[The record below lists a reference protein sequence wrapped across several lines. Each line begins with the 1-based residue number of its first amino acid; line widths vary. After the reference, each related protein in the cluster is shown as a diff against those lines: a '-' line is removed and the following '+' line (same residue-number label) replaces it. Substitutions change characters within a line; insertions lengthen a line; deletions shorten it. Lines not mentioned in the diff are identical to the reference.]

1 MRAPI
6 GHNAV
11 GAVWRVAFP
20 AITNDRMI
28 RYADRRT
35 VDNRQPWVRRFQACD
50 AVWETFG
57 TSGQLHEVSA
67 GKRVLHLCGNV
78 KWKTDQANAKSTQ
91 TAAGHLAPAMRST
104 NEDNSFNPGICL
116 KNCGADNQAISGLL
130 AENAFRGLP
139 QRFLPHRLSGR
150 NHLHVSEHP
159 AHTVTDHHIRPM
171 IWIKFIG
178 PGQFFRAV
186 EEPNRRWG
194 CRSGRQTPRIDNVYG
209 FQDRLEVH

>member
-57 TSGQLHEVSA
+57 TPVNCTRSALVSA
-67 GKRVLHLCGNV
+67 SFIFV
-78 KWKTDQANAKSTQ
+78 
-91 TAAGHLAPAMRST
+91 AM
-104 NEDNSFNPGICL
+104 
-116 KNCGADNQAISGLL
+116 
-130 AENAFRGLP
+130 
-139 QRFLPHRLSGR
+139 LSGR
-150 NHLHVSEHP
+150 L
-159 AHTVTDHHIRPM
+159 
-171 IWIKFIG
+171 IKLM
-178 PGQFFRAV
+178 
-186 EEPNRRWG
+186 PNLPKPLLAI
-194 CRSGRQTPRIDNVYG
+194 SLPRCGVQMKTTRLILG
-209 FQDRLEVH
+209 FA

>member
-67 GKRVLHLCGNV
+67 SFIFV
-78 KWKTDQANAKSTQ
+78 
-91 TAAGHLAPAMRST
+91 AM
-104 NEDNSFNPGICL
+104 
-116 KNCGADNQAISGLL
+116 
-130 AENAFRGLP
+130 
-139 QRFLPHRLSGR
+139 LSGR
-150 NHLHVSEHP
+150 L
-159 AHTVTDHHIRPM
+159 
-171 IWIKFIG
+171 IKLM
-178 PGQFFRAV
+178 
-186 EEPNRRWG
+186 PNLPKPLLAI
-194 CRSGRQTPRIDNVYG
+194 SLPRCGVQMKTTRLILG
-209 FQDRLEVH
+209 FA

>member
-57 TSGQLHEVSA
+57 TSGQLREVLT
-67 GKRVLHLCGNV
+67 GKRVQYDSGKSRRKGN
-78 KWKTDQANAKSTQ
+78 QANPEFSDSI
-91 TAAGHLAPAMRST
+91 AGQVAPTMGST
-104 NEDNSFNPGICL
+104 NKDDAL
-116 KNCGADNQAISGLL
+116 D
-130 AENAFRGLP
+130 
-139 QRFLPHRLSGR
+139 
-150 NHLHVSEHP
+150 
-159 AHTVTDHHIRPM
+159 
-171 IWIKFIG
+171 
-178 PGQFFRAV
+178 
-186 EEPNRRWG
+186 
-194 CRSGRQTPRIDNVYG
+194 PRIRAKRSRAN
-209 FQDRLEVH
+209 

>member
-116 KNCGADNQAISGLL
+116 KNCGADNQAISEHF
-130 AENAFRGLP
+130 AANPFRGLP
-139 QRFLPHRLSGR
+139 LRFLTHRLSCR
-150 NHLHVSEHP
+150 NHLLHNDTPSD
-159 AHTVTDHHIRPM
+159 AVTDHHVPPCI
-171 IWIKFIG
+171 
-178 PGQFFRAV
+178 
-186 EEPNRRWG
+186 
-194 CRSGRQTPRIDNVYG
+194 
-209 FQDRLEVH
+209 

>member
-35 VDNRQPWVRRFQACD
+35 VDNRQHWVRRFQACD

-91 TAAGHLAPAMRST
+91 TAAGRPPRT
-104 NEDNSFNPGICL
+104 
-116 KNCGADNQAISGLL
+116 ADDLDK
-130 AENAFRGLP
+130 
-139 QRFLPHRLSGR
+139 
-150 NHLHVSEHP
+150 VY
-159 AHTVTDHHIRPM
+159 RP
-171 IWIKFIG
+171 W
-178 PGQFFRAV
+178 PVLRAV
-186 EEPNRRWG
+186 EEPNRGWG

>member
-1 MRAPI
+1 M
-6 GHNAV
+6 
-11 GAVWRVAFP
+11 
-20 AITNDRMI
+20 
-28 RYADRRT
+28 
-35 VDNRQPWVRRFQACD
+35 
-50 AVWETFG
+50 
-57 TSGQLHEVSA
+57 HEVSA

-150 NHLHVSEHP
+150 NRLHVSEHP
-159 AHTVTDHHIRPM
+159 AHAVTDHHVRPM

-178 PGQFFRAV
+178 PGQFFAQSKSRIEDGVA
-186 EEPNRRWG
+186 
-194 CRSGRQTPRIDNVYG
+194 GRVGKHPELIMFTDFRIG
-209 FQDRLEVH
+209 LKSIDRLHPVERR